1 MTHIEALNKL
11 EKKLVSFGIN
21 PQPRQTA
28 RGQVCFPVRYKGDGF
43 GAVLTCIGG
52 KPKETWWGQ
61 CSPNVE
67 RRIREHF
74 EAFQA
79 VDAL

>member
-11 EKKLVSFGIN
+11 EKKLVSFGIK

-28 RGQVCFPVRYKGDGF
+28 RGQVCFPVKYKGNGF
-43 GAVLTCIGG
+43 GAVLTFTGG
-52 KPKETWWGQ
+52 RPEETWWGQ
-61 CSPNVE
+61 CSPIVE

-74 EAFQA
+74 AAFRA

>member
-1 MTHIEALNKL
+1 MTQIQQLNKL
-11 EKKLVSFGIN
+11 EKKLASFGIKS
-21 PQPRQTA
+21 QPRQTA
-28 RGQVCFPVRYKGDGF
+28 KGQVCFPVKYFGDGF

-52 KPKETWWGQ
+52 KLIETWWGE
-61 CSPNVE
+61 CSPIVE
-67 RRIREHF
+67 IRIRQHF